1 MLSFGDLGGDKYY
14 FGLQTD
20 VSASQAPFGRGKGL
34 IFSRWGTK
42 DLSNARAAVTDGWAV
57 SSAGES
63 GFISVRRTYDWGEGS
78 YLVKLASDT
87 SLTAPDGKWYGLWIT
102 DIGTGVTTWA
112 GSLKF
117 SPKNNTTLIGKQQ
130 YSTVEVYGYAI
141 KPIDIPS
148 FQVSIERPIGDGVP
162 ASSGHTSYSHFS
174 RKLLNAEVHY
184 DRDSD
189 VVRFETGEMTTRQ
202 TEGGAIE
209 FE

>member
-1 MLSFGDLGGDKYY
+1 MLSYGDLGATRYY
-14 FGLQTD
+14 FGLQTN
-20 VSASQAPFGRGKGL
+20 VYAPQSQTYRGKGL
-34 IFSRWGTK
+34 IFSRWGTR
-42 DLSNARAAVTDGWAV
+42 DLSNALAADTDGWAV
-57 SSAGES
+57 SSASER

-78 YLVKLASDT
+78 YRVRLAPDT

-117 SPKNNTTLIGKQQ
+117 SPKDNTTLIGKRQ
-130 YSTVEVYGYAI
+130 YTTVEVYGYPI

-148 FQVSIERPIGDGVP
+148 FRVSIERPIGDGVP
-162 ASSGHTSYSHFS
+162 ASSGYTSYSHFS
-174 RKLLNAEVHY
+174 WKLLNAEVHY
-184 DRDSD
+184 DRDGD

-202 TEGGAIE
+202 TQAGVIE